1 MISKIFEDIFA
12 SRRRGHVLLEG
23 LIDTFKFRCL
33 FSEFTLDIA
42 RTKYVLK
49 INPVLLHNKPVINDE
64 HSVIDNLL
72 QLFSLTSLSLEIPV
86 AQYRTK
92 VGQQLVELSV

>member
-1 MISKIFEDIFA
+1 M
-12 SRRRGHVLLEG
+12 LLEG

-33 FSEFTLDIA
+33 LSEFTLDIA
-42 RTKYVLK
+42 RSKYILK
-49 INPVLLHNKPVINDE
+49 INPILLHNKPVINDE

-72 QLFSLTSLSLEIPV
+72 QLFSLASLSLEISV
-86 AQYRTK
+86 AQYRAE